1 MQRQNG
7 SLVAL
12 SAAMFEPFR
21 NMPLGWG
28 ELFKRTVKES
38 IQDGVTGLAAQL
50 AYYFFLALF
59 PALLFLVALASF
71 FPLEHLMDEITG
83 ALARFAPGDVLK
95 IVQDQ
100 LRRISDSGNGGLLT
114 LGFVGTLWSTSA
126 AIAGLIGTLNRAY
139 EIEEGRPWWK
149 VRLISI
155 GLTLGVGLFILVS
168 FAVIILSPI
177 LVEPM
182 AGYFG
187 LGDAFRWTWAL
198 AQWPV
203 VFLLVATGI
212 GMIYYFGPDAEQS
225 WEWLT
230 PGSLLATLLW
240 IVASLGFRFYL
251 TNFGNYNETY
261 GAIGGVIIAL
271 LWLYLTGIAF
281 LVGAELNA
289 EIEHASPHGKA
300 PGEKRPGERKRI
312 GRLAVEAYA
321 RARGAVSAGRGWLA
335 PDAAPSPAAA
345 PAMASAANQ
354 APDGS
359 AGTRRNTPVHPLR
372 RATDRKLG
380 LGGWAIGA
388 GLAVAQVIIA
398 WRRGVRG

>member
-1 MQRQNG
+1 
-7 SLVAL
+7 
-12 SAAMFEPFR
+12 MFEPFR
-21 NMPLGWG
+21 DLPVGWG
-28 ELFKRTVKES
+28 ELFKRTIKES
-38 IQDGVTGLAAQL
+38 IDDGVTGLAAQL

-100 LRRISDSGNGGLLT
+100 LKRISDSDNGGLLT
-114 LGFVGTLWSTSA
+114 LGFIGTVWSTSA
-126 AIAGLIGTLNRAY
+126 AIAGLIDTLNKAY

-149 VRLISI
+149 VRLLSV
-155 GLTLGVGLFILVS
+155 GLTLGVGLFILLS
-168 FAVIILSPI
+168 FAVVILSPI
-177 LVEPM
+177 LVEPL

-203 VFLLVATGI
+203 VFVLVATGI
-212 GMIYYFGPDAEQS
+212 GLIYYFGPDAEQR

-240 IVASLGFRFYL
+240 IAASLGFRFYL

-271 LWLYLTGIAF
+271 LWLYITGIAF

-300 PGEKRPGERKRI
+300 PGEKQPGEKRKI
-312 GRLAVEAYA
+312 GRLAAEAYA
-321 RARGAVSAGRGWLA
+321 RARGAVSRGRGWLSPEPSPSAAMATAA
-335 PDAAPSPAAA
+335 PVPNGAAGTRPAAPS
-345 PAMASAANQ
+345 
-354 APDGS
+354 
-359 AGTRRNTPVHPLR
+359 HPLR
-372 RATDRKLG
+372 RTSDHKPG
-380 LGGWAIGA
+380 FSGWLLGA
-388 GLAVAQVIIA
+388 GLAVAQIVVA
-398 WRRGVRG
+398 FRRRIRG

>member
-1 MQRQNG
+1 
-7 SLVAL
+7 
-12 SAAMFEPFR
+12 MFEPFR
-21 NMPLGWG
+21 NLPVGWG

-38 IQDGVTGLAAQL
+38 IEDGVTGLAAQL

-83 ALARFAPGDVLK
+83 ALARFAPGDVVK
-95 IVQDQ
+95 IVQEQ
-100 LRRISDSGNGGLLT
+100 LTRISDSGHGGLLT

-126 AIAGLIGTLNRAY
+126 AITGLIDTLNKAY
-139 EIEEGRPWWK
+139 EIQEGRPWWK
-149 VRLISI
+149 VRLTAV
-155 GLTLGVGLFILVS
+155 GLTLGVGLFILLS

-187 LGDAFRWTWAL
+187 LGETFRWTWAL
-198 AQWPV
+198 MQWPV

-212 GMIYYFGPDAEQS
+212 GMIYYFGPDAEQR

-230 PGSLLATLLW
+230 PGSLTATVLW

-300 PGEKRPGERKRI
+300 PGEKRPGEKKKI
-312 GRLAVEAYA
+312 GRLAAEAYA
-321 RARGAVSAGRGWLA
+321 RARGVVSGGRRWLA
-335 PDAAPSPAAA
+335 PDAAPSPAGA
-345 PAMASAANQ
+345 PAMATSAPDQ
-354 APDGS
+354 APGAS
-359 AGTRRNTPVHPLR
+359 AGPRRDTPAHPLR

-380 LGGWAIGA
+380 FGGGVVGA
-388 GLAVAQVIIA
+388 GLAVAQMVIA
-398 WRRGVRG
+398 WRRRVRG